1 MQNRESA
8 TRVRSRKRNQIE
20 QVEDEIM
27 DLKRKNEELMLYNAS
42 LTAENNLLKQQIAFL
57 QKVVIKSS
65 KQPDSFVIEGTETQY
80 LLPMKNNKIN
90 PENEPEMRIRLNQSS
105 PTKHFAILGVF
116 TVLIFIFSSSLQEPG
131 ASEPNGINFS
141 DQFRNQ
147 FDRSLKSLNG
157 KIGNLENEELNAEKF
172 LGQTFEFLIGQYNT
186 LRSLIYFVKYVVLFV
201 YVVYVLWIVYNFVI
215 KKYVKLKIKKI

>member
-1 MQNRESA
+1 
-8 TRVRSRKRNQIE
+8 
-20 QVEDEIM
+20 M

-65 KQPDSFVIEGTETQY
+65 KQPDSFVIEGTDTQY
-80 LLPMKNNKIN
+80 LLPMKNNKIT
-90 PENEPEMRIRLNQSS
+90 PETEPEMRIRLPNQSS

-116 TVLIFIFSSSLQEPG
+116 TVLIFIFSSSLQEPQTQ
-131 ASEPNGINFS
+131 EQNGISFS

-147 FDRSLKSLNG
+147 FNRSLKSLNG
-157 KIGNLENEELNAEKF
+157 KFGRLENEELNAEKF

-201 YVVYVLWIVYNFVI
+201 YVVYVIWIVYNFVI
-215 KKYVKLKIKKI
+215 KKYVKLKIKKV